1 MELNRSRKKVL
12 IKRIIG
18 YLLLFF
24 IPILLTAT
32 IIYFYDNLSSK
43 SNIEE
48 KSKQKINKLFKLA
61 PKRISQCHLIR
72 VRLACITHKHK
83 SFTKNNK

>member
-1 MELNRSRKKVL
+1 MELKRSRKKVL

-48 KSKQKINKLFKLA
+48 KF
-61 PKRISQCHLIR
+61 LILLR
-72 VRLACITHKHK
+72 
-83 SFTKNNK
+83 

>member
-1 MELNRSRKKVL
+1 MELKRSRKKVL

-43 SNIEE
+43 SNI
-48 KSKQKINKLFKLA
+48 LF
-61 PKRISQCHLIR
+61 PIYGRYFSLI
-72 VRLACITHKHK
+72 LIE
-83 SFTKNNK
+83 

>member
-48 KSKQKINKLFKLA
+48 KSKQKKEKA
-61 PKRISQCHLIR
+61 KEETEEPVES
-72 VRLACITHKHK
+72 VEPY
-83 SFTKNNK
+83 NNELPERSEERR